1 MTPAAG
7 TTRHAPPVW
16 RVTTA
21 RRARSARPAL
31 AVGAFL
37 GALVVLTV
45 GIALGRASTGGDGQS
60 PPPTSG
66 QQQGVARS
74 RHTTGSDRTEHGAVV
89 AATAYLGALSTRAY
103 ITDPVARADIIQAIV
118 VPVDRD
124 RLATQAAGATGT
136 AGAGSP
142 LAAAFGPPRSS
153 AWRLAPAGY
162 RLDTFT
168 TDRAVVEIWAVQVT
182 AGTGPVHVPATATW
196 TTTRLPLLWTQAGW
210 KLDLGAATV
219 VAGPTPGM
227 GPMAQSS
234 DLEVIA
240 ADGRFEEYRHDPR

>member
-7 TTRHAPPVW
+7 TTRPAPPVW

-21 RRARSARPAL
+21 RRAHSARPAL
-31 AVGAFL
+31 AVGASL
-37 GALVVLTV
+37 GALVLLTV
-45 GIALGRASTGGDGQS
+45 GITLGRASGGGHAAS
-60 PPPTSG
+60 PKSEFG
-66 QQQGVARS
+66 QQGVERPG
-74 RHTTGSDRTEHGAVV
+74 RTTGSDRTEHGAVA
-89 AATAYLGALSTRAY
+89 AATAYLAALSTRAY
-103 ITDPVARADIIQAIV
+103 ITDPIARADTIRAIV
-118 VPVDRD
+118 VPADRD
-124 RLATQAAGATGT
+124 RLATQAADATG
-136 AGAGSP
+136 AAGSGSA

-182 AGTGPVHVPATATW
+182 AGTGTVDVPATATW

-210 KLDLGAATV
+210 KLDLAAATV
-219 VAGPTPGM
+219 APGPTPGM

-240 ADGRFEEYRHDPR
+240 ADGQFEEYRHDPR